1 MEPLDNL
8 ELKKFKT
15 DKGAVIPAPLG
26 VSAIFTSLV
35 VMFTGNGNLFFV
47 GVFLLGIA
55 MLFLK
60 YGVEVDLVNHT
71 YRDYKLL
78 FGNYWGKWKP
88 LAEGDYLLISKST
101 KRSAAPITMAMS
113 ATSSC
118 IFYDLDLIT
127 KGNRDVILKRDPD
140 YDNLLRIAKMVA
152 DDHGLK
158 ISERV
163 NNEYIWL
170 N

>member
-26 VSAIFTSLV
+26 VSAIFTSLIV
-35 VMFTGNGNLFFV
+35 LLTGHGNLFFV
-47 GVFLLGIA
+47 GIFLVGIA
-55 MLFLK
+55 ILFLK
-60 YGVEVDLVNHT
+60 NGVEVDLVNHK

-113 ATSSC
+113 ATSSRV
-118 IFYDLDLIT
+118 FYDLDLIT
-127 KGNRDVILKRDPD
+127 KGSRDVILKRDPD
-140 YDNLLRIAKMVA
+140 YEKLLRIAKIVVN
-152 DDHGLK
+152 DHALK
-158 ISERV
+158 IAERV
-163 NNEYIWL
+163 NNDYIWL